1 MSEKIANRRR
11 VEEIALMDVDALE
24 VEQLGF
30 KFSIPVNFSELSID
44 ELDDL
49 AALGIGGK
57 TCIIINDSAIDITR
71 MA

>member
-1 MSEKIANRRR
+1 
-11 VEEIALMDVDALE
+11 MDVDALE